1 MVEVGIFSDAALA
14 LFAATVFVNLGKA
27 AVQIFGGDV
36 TSDAVEPLKWGKQK
50 LHDAAEDEAR
60 LATWAQR
67 EGRVPR
73 LIEL

>member
-1 MVEVGIFSDAALA
+1 MGLFSDAALK

-27 AVQIFGGDV
+27 AFQIYGGYV
-36 TSDAVEPLKWGKQK
+36 TSDAVEPLKRPKEM
-50 LHDAAEDEAR
+50 LHGVAQDEAR